1 MFTVQCYCWYLQPS
15 CEHTVNDVVLSL
27 PCVWLVADLQSS
39 WPADLKD
46 EDLTWTT
53 NSWEGQPIY
62 RYVQSNTTLYAH
74 IAAILK

>member
-62 RYVQSNTTLYAH
+62 RYSLTLHYTRT
-74 IAAILK
+74 